1 MWLICP
7 RRKQIMSTVKIGV
20 MPGRVQEFAIEST
33 TTFNELFAIADV
45 NPDGYEVKADGVK
58 VTDFTT
64 QVGTTQLV
72 LLAKL
77 VKGNVDVTVKIGV
90 MPGRVQEFAV
100 STETTYNE
108 LFALA
113 EVSPEGYEV
122 KADGVK
128 ITDFNAQI
136 GTVALVLLA
145 KLVKGNADSV
155 VKIGVMPGR
164 VQEFAVSTET
174 TFNEL
179 FELADV
185 DPSGYEVKADGVK
198 VTDFNAQIG
207 SVALVLLAK
216 LVKGNK

>member
-1 MWLICP
+1 
-7 RRKQIMSTVKIGV
+7 MSTVKIGV

-58 VTDFTT
+58 VTDFTA
-64 QVGTTQLV
+64 QVGATQLV
-72 LLAKL
+72 LLAKQ
-77 VKGNVDVTVKIGV
+77 VKGNVDVTIKVGV
-90 MPGRVQEFAV
+90 MPGRVNEFAV
-100 STETTYNE
+100 SSETTFAE
-108 LFALA
+108 LFVIAD
-113 EVSPEGYEV
+113 VNPQGYEV

-128 ITDFNAQI
+128 ITDYSQPV
-136 GTVALVLLA
+136 GTASLVLLA
-145 KLVKGNADSV
+145 KQVKGNADSV

-164 VQEFAVSTET
+164 VQEFAVSNET

-179 FELADV
+179 FALADV

-207 SVALVLLAK
+207 STALVLLAK
-216 LVKGNK
+216 QVKGN

>member
-1 MWLICP
+1 
-7 RRKQIMSTVKIGV
+7 MSTVKVGV
-20 MPGRVQEFAIEST
+20 MPGRVQEFAVEGT
-33 TTFNELFAIADV
+33 TTFRELFAIAEV
-45 NPDGYEVKADGVK
+45 NPEGYEVKADGVK
-58 VTDFTT
+58 VTDFDT

-179 FELADV
+179 FAIAEV

>member
-1 MWLICP
+1 
-7 RRKQIMSTVKIGV
+7 MSTVKVGV
-20 MPGRVQEFAIEST
+20 MPGRVQEFAVEGT
-33 TTFNELFAIADV
+33 TTFRELFAIAEV
-45 NPDGYEVKADGVK
+45 NPEGYEVKADGVK
-58 VTDFTT
+58 VTDFET

-100 STETTYNE
+100 STETTYNAE
-108 LFALA
+108 LFARLQKYN
-113 EVSPEGYEV
+113 PDGYEV
-122 KADGVK
+122 KSGWRENHRLLTQA
-128 ITDFNAQI
+128 I

-164 VQEFAVSTET
+164 VQEFAVSNET

-179 FELADV
+179 FALAEV

-198 VTDFNAQIG
+198 VTDFDAQIG
-207 SVALVLLAK
+207 STALVLLAK
-216 LVKGNK
+216 QVKGN

>member
-1 MWLICP
+1 
-7 RRKQIMSTVKIGV
+7 MSTVKIGV

-58 VTDFTT
+58 VTDFTA
-64 QVGTTQLV
+64 QVGETQLV
-72 LLAKL
+72 LLAKQ
-77 VKGNVDVTVKIGV
+77 VKGNADVTIKVGV
-90 MPGRVQEFAV
+90 MPGRVNEFAV
-100 STETTYNE
+100 SSETTFAE
-108 LFALA
+108 LFVIAD
-113 EVSPEGYEV
+113 VNPQGYEV

-128 ITDFNAQI
+128 ITDFSQPV
-136 GTVALVLLA
+136 GTASLVLLA
-145 KLVKGNADSV
+145 KQVKGNTDSV

-179 FELADV
+179 FALADV

-207 SVALVLLAK
+207 STALVLLAK
-216 LVKGNK
+216 QVKGN

>member
-1 MWLICP
+1 MN
-7 RRKQIMSTVKIGV
+7 TVKVGV
-20 MPGRVQEFAIEST
+20 MPGRVQEFAVEGT
-33 TTFNELFAIADV
+33 TTFRELFAIAEV
-45 NPDGYEVKADGVK
+45 NPEGYEVKADGVK
-58 VTDFTT
+58 VVDFET

-179 FELADV
+179 FAIAEV
-185 DPSGYEVKADGVK
+185 NPSGYEVKADGVK
-198 VTDFNAQIG
+198 VTDFDAQIG
-207 SVALVLLAK
+207 SSVALVLTC
-216 LVKGNK
+216 